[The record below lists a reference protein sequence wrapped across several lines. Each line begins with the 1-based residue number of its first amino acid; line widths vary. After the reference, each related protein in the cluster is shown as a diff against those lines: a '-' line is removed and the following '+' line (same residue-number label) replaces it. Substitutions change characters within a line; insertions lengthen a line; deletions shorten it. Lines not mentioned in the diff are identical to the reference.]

1 MRIASIGYGNMG
13 AKYARM
19 IYDNLI
25 PDMTLTCVCVHHAE
39 TIEKVR
45 EDLGNDVV
53 CTVGKD
59 DLFSH
64 SDLFDEVLIAVPH
77 PSHFQYFKTAAEK
90 GKHVLCEKPAS
101 ITAKEAEEMESLA
114 EEKHITYGLI
124 FQHRFFARNQY
135 IKDLLE
141 TGRLGKIERADLS
154 MSMFRTPAYHKAG
167 SWRSSWKG
175 EGGGLLINQA
185 QHVLDVYQWLFG
197 MPEALRADIEFG
209 KYNDFNVDDQ
219 VSMNLYY
226 KDRMSSHLFFTTGE
240 PHEFV
245 RLEIAGTKGSLIME
259 GHEITL
265 HMFSEDQ
272 RDYCAETTCTNA
284 KELGIREERIRM
296 PDDDK
301 DAKQKVLIDFAQAV
315 KEGRKPK
322 ADGTAGIH
330 ALQLSNAAYLSAW
343 KGQKVNIET
352 ACEEYPV
359 QLKKKI
365 AEEEV

>member
-64 SDLFDEVLIAVPH
+64 SDLFDAVLIAVPH

-154 MSMFRTPAYHKAG
+154 MSMFRTLMHTFEANEMLHRRLIEQYQAVEQELAEHAG
-167 SWRSSWKG
+167 
-175 EGGGLLINQA
+175 EDPMQQN
-185 QHVLDVYQWLFG
+185 
-197 MPEALRADIEFG
+197 P
-209 KYNDFNVDDQ
+209 NV
-219 VSMNLYY
+219 
-226 KDRMSSHLFFTTGE
+226 
-240 PHEFV
+240 
-245 RLEIAGTKGSLIME
+245 TKRI
-259 GHEITL
+259 
-265 HMFSEDQ
+265 
-272 RDYCAETTCTNA
+272 
-284 KELGIREERIRM
+284 KELLNKRDALADDIRNFE
-296 PDDDK
+296 
-301 DAKQKVLIDFAQAV
+301 DALTF
-315 KEGRKPK
+315 
-322 ADGTAGIH
+322 
-330 ALQLSNAAYLSAW
+330 
-343 KGQKVNIET
+343 
-352 ACEEYPV
+352 
-359 QLKKKI
+359 KI
-365 AEEEV
+365 ALMVMNYLKYLDQKDY